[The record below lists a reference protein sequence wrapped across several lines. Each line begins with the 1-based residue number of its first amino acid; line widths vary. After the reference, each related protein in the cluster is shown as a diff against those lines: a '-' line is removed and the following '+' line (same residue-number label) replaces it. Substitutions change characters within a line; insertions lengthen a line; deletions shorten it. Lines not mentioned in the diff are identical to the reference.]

1 MKDFFN
7 LKAMP
12 ITRKLSFS
20 FLAVILIG
28 SLLLSLPIFHYAN
41 APHTTYLDH
50 LFITVSMVCVTG
62 LSVFAV
68 GDVYNGW
75 GQVVCMLLMQ
85 IGGLGLVTLISL
97 SYYALKQKMSLKQ
110 QSLLQS
116 AIIYDT
122 ADQLKDY
129 LFLIFKVTFAVEG
142 IAVSLLMID
151 FIPRFGLGHGI
162 FNSIFLAVSAFCNAG
177 FDNFGS
183 TSLASFKLNPL
194 VNLVISF
201 LIIAGGLGF
210 GVWKDLLAAGRKL
223 LTKGPK
229 TSKTFSRALS
239 NHSRLVL
246 QTTGLLLVG
255 GTVLSWVL
263 ELGNPKTIGQLNVF
277 QQGLVS
283 FFQTVT
289 MRTAGFSTLDY
300 TQTDASTNLVYIIQM
315 LIGGAPGG
323 TAGGFKI
330 TVAAII
336 FLLFKAELSGQ
347 SQVTYH
353 FRVISSRLVRQT
365 LTVLVFFFGT
375 LIVGYLLL
383 LELEPQLNPFALF
396 FEASSALATVGVTMN
411 VTNHLSTGGRLVIM
425 ALMFLGR
432 VGPITV
438 LMSLMQKTKKDIQYA
453 ETDIILG

>member
-1 MKDFFN
+1 
-7 LKAMP
+7 
-12 ITRKLSFS
+12 
-20 FLAVILIG
+20 
-28 SLLLSLPIFHYAN
+28 
-41 APHTTYLDH
+41 
-50 LFITVSMVCVTG
+50 
-62 LSVFAV
+62 
-68 GDVYNGW
+68 
-75 GQVVCMLLMQ
+75 
-85 IGGLGLVTLISL
+85 
-97 SYYALKQKMSLKQ
+97 
-110 QSLLQS
+110 
-116 AIIYDT
+116 
-122 ADQLKDY
+122 
-129 LFLIFKVTFAVEG
+129 
-142 IAVSLLMID
+142 
-151 FIPRFGLGHGI
+151 
-162 FNSIFLAVSAFCNAG
+162 
-177 FDNFGS
+177 
-183 TSLASFKLNPL
+183 
-194 VNLVISF
+194 LVISF

-223 LTKGPK
+223 LTKDPK

-411 VTNHLSTGGRLVIM
+411 VTTHLSTGGRLVVM
-425 ALMFLGR
+425 VLMFLGR